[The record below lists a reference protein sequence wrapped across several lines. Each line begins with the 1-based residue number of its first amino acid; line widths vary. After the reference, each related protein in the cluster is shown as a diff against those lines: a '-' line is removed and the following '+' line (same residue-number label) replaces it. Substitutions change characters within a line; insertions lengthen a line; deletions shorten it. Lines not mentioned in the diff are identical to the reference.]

1 MAFTDA
7 LRNSRDFGPGDY
19 EWLHL
24 LVGDWQLISDL
35 AFGDLVLSFPVDYIP
50 SAGSGNGRGMPAPH
64 SAFRV
69 LAHVRPATGPTVFHR
84 DMVGEQMPEELAGPL
99 RAAWV
104 GRRVELLRA
113 AGEQPATAAQ
123 VKIVPL
129 VRNGRTI
136 ALLTVHTGRRPGQ
149 VSSLQEVVYRET
161 ADVLLRMANEGL
173 WPDFSAPT
181 GSRRGAPR
189 VGDGA
194 IRLDTDDRVSYVSP
208 NAESA
213 LRRLGIDGELV
224 GKRLLDVVPPALGAG
239 TDPDETLA
247 PVLSGRT
254 AWRTEVEGARVSV
267 NFRSVPL
274 RDRSGR
280 RGAVLLCRDVTEL
293 RRRDLEL
300 VSKDATVREIHH
312 RVKNNLQTVSALL
325 RLQARRMTTDEA
337 RHGLE
342 QAMRRVATIAMVHE
356 TLSQGFS
363 QNVDFDELIER
374 QFRLAAEVATPE
386 QSVRTRMIGEF
397 GELPTRLATPLA
409 LVINELVTNAVEHGL
424 AEGTGTVT
432 LEACR
437 VPDEE
442 GTGELLEVVV
452 SDDGA
457 GMGPVVI
464 EESGV
469 GAFRRA
475 DTGEGLGM
483 QIVRT
488 LVAGELGGSIRW
500 SPRQCGG
507 TEVTVRARLDDRSAG
522 P

>member
-1 MAFTDA
+1 MAFTEA
-7 LRNSRDFGPGDY
+7 LKDTKDFGPGDY

-35 AFGDLVLSFPVDYIP
+35 SFCDLVLSFPDDYIP
-50 SAGSGNGRGMPAPH
+50 AAGSGNGRGMPAPGTP
-64 SAFRV
+64 FRV
-69 LAHVRPATGPTVFHR
+69 LAHVRPATGPTVFHE
-84 DMVGEQMPEELAGPL
+84 DMVGEQLPDALSGPL

-104 GRRVELLRA
+104 GRRIERVRLPEGG
-113 AGEQPATAAQ
+113 AGAEP
-123 VKIVPL
+123 VKVVPL
-129 VRNGRTI
+129 VRKGRTL
-136 ALLTVHTGRRPGQ
+136 ALLSLHTGRAGGQ
-149 VSSLQEVVYRET
+149 VASRQEVVYRET

-194 IRLDTDDRVSYVSP
+194 IRLDPEDRVTYVSP

-213 LRRLGIDGELV
+213 LRRLGIDGELL
-224 GKRLLDVVPPALGAG
+224 GERLMDLVPPVLAPGA
-239 TDPDETLA
+239 DADETLA

-280 RGAVLLCRDVTEL
+280 LGAVLLCRDVTEL

-356 TLSQGFS
+356 TLSQGFT
-363 QNVDFDELIER
+363 QNVDFDELIAR
-374 QFRLAAEVATPE
+374 QFRLAAEVAAPE
-386 QSVRTRMIGEF
+386 QTVHTRMIGEF

-424 AEGTGTVT
+424 AGRTGTVT
-432 LEACR
+432 LEASR
-437 VPDEE
+437 VQDED
-442 GTGELLEVVV
+442 GPGQLLEVVV

-457 GMGPVVI
+457 GMGDAVI
-464 EESGV
+464 EESGT
-469 GAFRRA
+469 GALRRA
-475 DTGEGLGM
+475 GGGEGLGM

-488 LVAGELGGSIRW
+488 LVAGELGGRIRW
-500 SPRQCGG
+500 VPRQGGG
-507 TEVTVRARLDDRSAG
+507 TEVTVCARLDD
-522 P
+522 

>member
-1 MAFTDA
+1 MAFTKP
-7 LRNSRDFGPGDY
+7 LRSSGDFGPGDY

-24 LVGDWQLISDL
+24 LVGDWQLIADL
-35 AFGDLVLSFPVDYIP
+35 GFGDLVLSFPVDYIP
-50 SAGSGNGRGMPAPH
+50 SAGSGNGRGMPAPG
-64 SAFRV
+64 SPFEV
-69 LAHVRPATGPTVFHR
+69 LAHVRPATAPTVFHE
-84 DMVGEQMPEELAGPL
+84 DMVGDLLPEELTGPM

-104 GRRVELLRA
+104 GRRIESVRPVDGALPGPVR
-113 AGEQPATAAQ
+113 
-123 VKIVPL
+123 IVPL
-129 VRNGRTI
+129 VRHGRTL
-136 ALLTVHTGRRPGQ
+136 ALLTMHTGRAPGQ
-149 VSSLQEVVYRET
+149 ASTRQETVYRET
-161 ADVLLRMANEGL
+161 ADVLMRMANEGL

-194 IRLDTDDRVSYVSP
+194 IRLDTDDRVLYISP

-224 GKRLLDVVPPALGAG
+224 GERLMDVVPPALGRGA
-239 TDPDETLA
+239 DPDETLA

-254 AWRTEVEGARVSV
+254 AWRTEVEAPQVSV
-267 NFRSVPL
+267 NFRSIPL
-274 RDRSGR
+274 RTRSGR
-280 RGAVLLCRDVTEL
+280 LGALLLCRDVTEL

-363 QNVDFDELIER
+363 QNVDFDDLIER
-374 QFRLAAEVATPE
+374 QFRLAAEVAAPE
-386 QSVRTRMIGEF
+386 QSVRTRIIGEF

-424 AEGTGTVT
+424 RGAPGTVV
-432 LEACR
+432 LEASR
-437 VPDEE
+437 ARDPE
-442 GTGELLEVVV
+442 GSGQVLEVVV
-452 SDDGA
+452 SDDGG
-457 GMGPVVI
+457 GMGDAVV
-464 EESGV
+464 EESGA

-475 DTGEGLGM
+475 EAGEGLGM

-500 SPRQCGG
+500 APREGGG
-507 TEVTVRARLDDRSAG
+507 TEVTVRARLEE
-522 P
+522 

>member
-1 MAFTDA
+1 MAFTEP
-7 LRNSRDFGPGDY
+7 LRDTQDFGPGDY

-35 AFGDLVLSFPVDYIP
+35 AFGDLVLSFPADYIP
-50 SAGSGNGRGMPAPH
+50 AAGSGNGRGMPAPG
-64 SAFRV
+64 SPFRV
-69 LAHVRPATGPTVFHR
+69 LAHVRPSTGPTVFHQ
-84 DMVGEQMPEELAGPL
+84 DLVGELLPDELSGPL

-104 GRRVELLRA
+104 GRRIERVRP
-113 AGEQPATAAQ
+113 AGDGTGVPEPIR
-123 VKIVPL
+123 VVPL
-129 VRNGRTI
+129 VRKGRTL
-136 ALLTVHTGRRPGQ
+136 ALLSLHAGRAGGPV
-149 VSSLQEVVYRET
+149 VSRQEVVYRET
-161 ADVLLRMANEGL
+161 ADALLRMANEGL

-194 IRLDTDDRVSYVSP
+194 IRLDAEDRVTYVSP

-213 LRRLGIDGELV
+213 LRRLGVDGELL
-224 GKRLLDVVPPALGAG
+224 GERLMDLVPPVLVPGA
-239 TDPDETLA
+239 DADETLA

-280 RGAVLLCRDVTEL
+280 LGAVLLCRDVTEL

-356 TLSQGFS
+356 TLSQGFT
-363 QNVDFDELIER
+363 QNVDFDELVAR
-374 QFRLAAEVATPE
+374 QFRLAAEVASPE
-386 QSVRTRMIGEF
+386 QTVHTRMIGEF

-424 AEGTGTVT
+424 AGRTGTVT
-432 LEACR
+432 LEASR
-437 VPDEE
+437 VQDED
-442 GTGELLEVVV
+442 GAGQLLEVVV

-457 GMGPVVI
+457 GMGDVVI
-464 EESGV
+464 EESGA
-469 GAFRRA
+469 GALRRA
-475 DTGEGLGM
+475 GAGEGLGM
-483 QIVRT
+483 QIVRS
-488 LVAGELGGSIRW
+488 LVAGELGGWIRW
-500 SPRQCGG
+500 VPRQGGG
-507 TEVTVRARLDDRSAG
+507 TEVTVCARLDE
-522 P
+522 

>member
-1 MAFTDA
+1 VAFTEP
-7 LRNSRDFGPGDY
+7 LRRSADFGPGDY

-35 AFGDLVLSFPVDYIP
+35 GFGDLVLSFPVDYIP
-50 SAGSGNGRGMPAPH
+50 AAGSGNGRGMPAPG
-64 SAFRV
+64 SAFQV
-69 LAHVRPATGPTVFHR
+69 LAHVRPATGPTVFHE
-84 DMVGEQMPEELAGPL
+84 DLVGEQLPEELSAPL

-104 GRRVELLRA
+104 SQRMELLRPGGDDA
-113 AGEQPATAAQ
+113 RSAPH
-123 VKIVPL
+123 VKAVPL
-129 VRNGRTI
+129 VRNGKTL
-136 ALLTVHTGRRPGQ
+136 AMLTVHARRPPGQ
-149 VSSLQEVVYRET
+149 AVSRQELVYRES
-161 ADVLLRMANEGL
+161 ADALLRMANEGL

-194 IRLDTDDRVSYVSP
+194 IRLDADDRVVYVSP
-208 NAESA
+208 NADSA

-224 GKRLLDVVPPALGAG
+224 GKRLMDVVPPALGPGAG
-239 TDPDETLA
+239 PDETLA
-247 PVLSGRT
+247 PVLTGRM
-254 AWRTEVEGARVSV
+254 AWRTEVEGPRVSV
-267 NFRSVPL
+267 HFRSIPL

-280 RGAVLLCRDVTEL
+280 LGAVLLCRDVTEL

-337 RHGLE
+337 RNGLE

-363 QNVDFDELIER
+363 ENVDFDALIER
-374 QFRLAAEVATPE
+374 QFRLVAEVAAPE
-386 QSVRTRMIGEF
+386 QTVRTRLIGEF
-397 GELPTRLATPLA
+397 GELPARLATPLA

-424 AEGTGTVT
+424 AQRAGTVT
-432 LEACR
+432 LEARR
-437 VPDEE
+437 VRDEE
-442 GTGELLEVVV
+442 GGQALEVVV

-457 GMGPVVI
+457 GMGDSVI
-464 EESGV
+464 EESGA
-469 GAFRRA
+469 GAFRQA
-475 DTGEGLGM
+475 GTGEGLGM

-488 LVAGELGGSIRW
+488 LVASELGGSIRW
-500 SPRQCGG
+500 APREGGG
-507 TEVTVRARLDDRSAG
+507 TEVTVRTGLED
-522 P
+522 